1 MSFVSVPPARPAAVI
16 SNTGFFPDIDLADA
30 RDAMRIDGT
39 ASDARLRVA
48 LVEAITSVNR
58 DLIAWRQTQ
67 IAVGI
72 TKLSDIDADHID
84 GISELVHNYKQAV
97 FSLATASLQE
107 RYRSFDTTWEGHTRA
122 GNLEM
127 PIDDLRRDARCAIR
141 NILGTSHTTVEL
153 I

>member
-1 MSFVSVPPARPAAVI
+1 MSFVSVPPARPVAAI
-16 SNTGFFPDIDLADA
+16 SNISFFPDIDLAEA
-30 RDAMRIDGT
+30 RDAMRLDGT

-48 LVEAITSVNR
+48 LVEAIALVNR
-58 DLIAWRQTQ
+58 DLRAWRQQRIVAGT
-67 IAVGI
+67 
-72 TKLSDIDADHID
+72 TRLADVEAEQID
-84 GISELVHNYKQAV
+84 GVSELVHHYKQAV

-122 GNLEM
+122 GHLEM

-141 NILGTSHTTVEL
+141 NILGIEHTTVEL